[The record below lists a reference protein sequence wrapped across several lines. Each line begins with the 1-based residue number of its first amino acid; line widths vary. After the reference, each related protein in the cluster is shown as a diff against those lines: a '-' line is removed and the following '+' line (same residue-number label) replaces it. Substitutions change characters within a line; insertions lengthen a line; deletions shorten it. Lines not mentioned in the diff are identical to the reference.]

1 MRRAGDLAALGG
13 TLPELWRVEH
23 VRARAGAPRARSASG
38 VARAPALP
46 LADVLDGRA
55 ARRCRP
61 ASASSTAS
69 WAAAWS
75 AGSVTLLFGP
85 PGIGKSTLLFQVL
98 SSVAATGLDV
108 MLASA
113 EESLAQVRGRAS
125 RIGLVPRH
133 LLALEGPDVEAI
145 EAAVERHRPALVVV
159 DSLQSVSDPELGQ
172 PAGSLAQVRTCVER
186 LTRMAKSSGAP
197 LLLVGHVTKDGDL
210 AGPRAVEHLVDTV
223 LSFDGDRHHALRVL
237 TSVKHRFG
245 PAGEVGIFE
254 MRDDGLRAVPD
265 PGPLMLGDRMAG
277 VPGSVVVPVLQGRRP
292 LLVEVQAL
300 LGPGAGGG
308 TGPPRPQTL
317 GIDAARANLLVAVL
331 ACRTAVDIPASAQMF
346 AAAVGGITV
355 TEPAADLAVALA
367 MASVITDRAL
377 PPDVVVFG
385 ELGLAGEVRT
395 VPGADRRLAEA
406 HRAGFTRALVPA
418 STVTER
424 APRRRHGGARCAHAG
439 RGADAHPVRGRR
451 AGRAGYDARVADGP
465 GGSQPLNDALAMIA
479 PGTRLREGLDRIL
492 QAKHGALILVGDD
505 PAVLS
510 VCTGGFLLDAE
521 YTPQRLSELAKM
533 DGAIILATDA
543 SRIARAN
550 VHLVPKATIAT
561 SETGTRHRTAERVA
575 RSIDVP
581 VIAVSEAMA
590 TIAVYRNDHKHT
602 TQSAGWLIDRSSQA
616 LSTLQRFRARYDD
629 ALSTLTRLEMEDT
642 VSVRD
647 VVSVLQ
653 PGEMVRRIAEEIEG
667 HLVELGSDGRLIH
680 LQTEE
685 LSAGVCES
693 LTLVLRDYADDAG
706 SPTCARCPADA
717 LMDLPKVV
725 AALNLPAS
733 DDQLHA
739 ELAPHGYRLL
749 HRLPQPLSET
759 LTSAW
764 CSASARC
771 PRSSPPRP
779 PSSSRSTGIGAATAR
794 HVRDGLARLVEASI
808 FERYE

>member
-1 MRRAGDLAALGG
+1 
-13 TLPELWRVEH
+13 
-23 VRARAGAPRARSASG
+23 
-38 VARAPALP
+38 
-46 LADVLDGRA
+46 
-55 ARRCRP
+55 
-61 ASASSTAS
+61 
-69 WAAAWS
+69 
-75 AGSVTLLFGP
+75 
-85 PGIGKSTLLFQVL
+85 
-98 SSVAATGLDV
+98 
-108 MLASA
+108 
-113 EESLAQVRGRAS
+113 
-125 RIGLVPRH
+125 
-133 LLALEGPDVEAI
+133 
-145 EAAVERHRPALVVV
+145 
-159 DSLQSVSDPELGQ
+159 
-172 PAGSLAQVRTCVER
+172 
-186 LTRMAKSSGAP
+186 
-197 LLLVGHVTKDGDL
+197 
-210 AGPRAVEHLVDTV
+210 
-223 LSFDGDRHHALRVL
+223 
-237 TSVKHRFG
+237 
-245 PAGEVGIFE
+245 
-254 MRDDGLRAVPD
+254 
-265 PGPLMLGDRMAG
+265 
-277 VPGSVVVPVLQGRRP
+277 
-292 LLVEVQAL
+292 
-300 LGPGAGGG
+300 
-308 TGPPRPQTL
+308 
-317 GIDAARANLLVAVL
+317 
-331 ACRTAVDIPASAQMF
+331 MF

-367 MASVITDRAL
+367 MASVITDTPL

-418 STVTER
+418 SMAG
-424 APRRRHGGARCAHAG
+424 APAAAPAGPDGARGAHAG
-439 RGADAHPVRGRR
+439 RGPEPGPIGGRR
-451 AGRAGYDARVADGP
+451 AGRAGYDARVADGA

-533 DGAIILATDA
+533 DGAIILAADA

-590 TIAVYRNDHKHT
+590 TIAVYRNDRKHT

-616 LSTLQRFRARYDD
+616 LSTLQRFRSRYDD
-629 ALSTLTRLEMEDT
+629 ALSTLTRLEMEDS

-685 LSAGVCES
+685 LRSGVPES
-693 LTLVLRDYADDAG
+693 LTLVLRDYADDKGIAHLR
-706 SPTCARCPADA
+706 SLSADA

-725 AALNLPAS
+725 AALHLPAS

-739 ELAPHGYRLL
+739 ELAPA
-749 HRLPQPLSET
+749 RLPPAAPAAPAALRDAHRAPGASG
-759 LTSAW
+759 
-764 CSASARC
+764 SARC

-779 PSSSRSTGIGAATAR
+779 PSSSRSTASAPPRPATSATAWPAWSR
-794 HVRDGLARLVEASI
+794 PASSSATNDAGDLVK
-808 FERYE
+808 